1 MITFSIKSWQKEG
14 KGRAGK
20 EKLKEQQQQQQLTD
34 VWSQTFWEL
43 CVREGEKNIDSQT
56 SVVLFLAKEDK
67 DSFAR
72 NSFISPFPV
81 ISLLVLAKLK
91 VKRFTL
97 EITGVQLLLKNRW
110 VLFQAWPQAI
120 TKAGLMGESCPPTQP
135 CCTVRALQSLQGV
148 AVRPQHPL
156 STPPSVGRADMFGNL
171 MPQPLHLR
179 PSSGASAET
188 SSWGK
193 LEETMKIPLSVPRT
207 YPFLALPPLAVYPT
221 QAA

>member
-1 MITFSIKSWQKEG
+1 MS
-14 KGRAGK
+14 GRKHFENFVLGK
-20 EKLKEQQQQQQLTD
+20 EKKALIAKP
-34 VWSQTFWEL
+34 VWSFFLQKKTKILWQEIL
-43 CVREGEKNIDSQT
+43 S
-56 SVVLFLAKEDK
+56 SPLFQLEAYWY
-67 DSFAR
+67 S
-72 NSFISPFPV
+72 
-81 ISLLVLAKLK
+81 AKLK
-91 VKRFTL
+91 VRRFTL

-171 MPQPLHLR
+171 MPQPLHPR

-207 YPFLALPPLAVYPT
+207 YPFLALPLLAVYLT
-221 QAA
+221 QGA